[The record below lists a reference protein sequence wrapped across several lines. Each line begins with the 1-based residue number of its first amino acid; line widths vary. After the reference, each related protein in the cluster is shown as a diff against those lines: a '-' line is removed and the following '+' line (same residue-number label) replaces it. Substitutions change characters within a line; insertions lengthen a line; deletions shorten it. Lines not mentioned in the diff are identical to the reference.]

1 MDQVLTDKFAVST
14 RCIRSVALAL
24 VALMVVSG
32 CARMSRSLGI
42 SKNAPDEFSVVTKA
56 PLVIPPEYNLRPPD
70 TSQSRAEDVDSQV
83 AAFRAL
89 FPEGST
95 LPSPSRG
102 ELALLERSGAD
113 SVDPDIRHN
122 LGQRDRP
129 AALKGA
135 FTRELLYGVPGGSE
149 GAPTIERMA
158 PTPLGQ

>member
-1 MDQVLTDKFAVST
+1 MDQVLADKFAVST
-14 RCIRSVALAL
+14 RPIRAVAFAL
-24 VALMVVSG
+24 VAVLVLGG
-32 CARMSRSLGI
+32 CSRLSDSLGI
-42 SKNAPDEFSVVTKA
+42 SKKAPDEFSVVTKA
-56 PLVIPPEYNLRPPD
+56 PLVIPPEFNLRPPD
-70 TSQSRAEDVDSQV
+70 TSQLRAEDVDSQV

-95 LPSPSRG
+95 LPSASRG
-102 ELALLERSGAD
+102 ELALLTTLGAD

-135 FTRELLYGVPGGSE
+135 FTRELLYGVPDGGE
-149 GAPTIERMA
+149 GAPTIERRA

>member
-1 MDQVLTDKFAVST
+1 MDQVLADRFGVST
-14 RCIRSVALAL
+14 RGIGFVALAL
-24 VALMVVSG
+24 VAVLVLGG
-32 CARMSRSLGI
+32 CSRLSDSLGI
-42 SKNAPDEFSVVTKA
+42 SKKAPDEFSVVTKA

-70 TSQSRAEDVDSQV
+70 TSQLRAEDVNSQV

-95 LPSPSRG
+95 LPSASRG
-102 ELALLERSGAD
+102 ELALLRKSGAD
-113 SVDPDIRHN
+113 SVDPDIRHK

-135 FTRELLYGVPGGSE
+135 FTRELLYGVSGGGE
-149 GAPTIERMA
+149 GAPTIERRA